1 MSSFV
6 INKFEYVKA
15 AGLMYGIA
23 SAERFPHLW
32 FMKNVYNWFVKAY
45 ELNVKSV
52 NEQYHDNS
60 GVDINGYDELFE
72 IYKARGKALSF
83 SDYTLGNIRPK
94 LLNFFDSVLYQI
106 ENVEYNKEV
115 SYIFYQCA
123 KKLYKRETDDINGWW
138 GEVEA

>member
-23 SAERFPHLW
+23 SAERYPHTW
-32 FMKNVYNWFVKAY
+32 FLNNVYNWFVKAY
-45 ELNVKSV
+45 ELNVASV

-60 GVDINGYDELFE
+60 GVDGNSYDELFE
-72 IYKARGKALSF
+72 VYKEKGRVLRCR
-83 SDYTLGNIRPK
+83 DYHLRNIRPK

-106 ENVEYNKEV
+106 ENMEFNKEV
-115 SYIFYQCA
+115 SFIFYQCA
-123 KKLYKRETDDINGWW
+123 KKLYKSETDDLEGWW